1 MKTAGNLTHNNLKK
15 GFFGC
20 LKQGDIF
27 THSSSFDAREVIQ
40 ICKEKGIIVEYN
52 EPSSDEYKAFGCYS
66 VKVTGFI
73 NNTPKEPEVKQDN
86 ISLSPKQL
94 DDLLKQMFL
103 KGEEWGVAY
112 STWFTPSEEKH
123 HIEFEQSKEQIIENF
138 KTNNPD
144 VL

>member
-1 MKTAGNLTHNNLKK
+1 MKMVGNLTYNNLKK
-15 GFFGC
+15 GFLES
-20 LKQGDIF
+20 LKKGDVF
-27 THSSSFDAREVIQ
+27 KYSSSFDARSVEK
-40 ICKEKGIIVEYN
+40 ICSDKGIVVEYMYPN
-52 EPSSDEYKAFGCYS
+52 TEEHKTFGSFCM
-66 VKVTGFI
+66 KVTGFI

-123 HIEFEQSKEQIIENF
+123 DIEFKQAKEQIIENF